1 MKIKTKDLTGAALDW
16 AVATCEGYTLTTD
29 GINQLVEKDRRLTIL
44 GTCTTG
50 QGIPCGYSPS
60 SYWSQG
66 GPIIERESIA
76 WRKHTVSN
84 NWYAMTSADLGNGT
98 IARWDEMTAR
108 GGERYGPESY
118 AVRKRQQ
125 RFDGATPLIAAM
137 RCYVASQLGAEV
149 EVPDQLV
156 G

>member
-1 MKIKTKDLTGAALDW
+1 MKIKTKDLIGAALDW

-66 GPIIERESIA
+66 GPIIEREKIGLDTWQRVWA
-76 WRKHTVSN
+76 AQFTFPVKHPTNAKRDPSHHR
-84 NWYAMTSADLGNGT
+84 MNG
-98 IARWDEMTAR
+98 
-108 GGERYGPESY
+108 P
-118 AVRKRQQ
+118 
-125 RFDGATPLIAAM
+125 TPLVAAM
-137 RCYVASQLGAEV
+137 RCYVASQLGE
-149 EVPDQLV
+149 EIEMPDELV
-156 G
+156 KGE